1 MRDENEKEIIILKE
15 IHLVFNLLCDLIID
29 INILKLNNIVI

>member
-15 IHLVFNLLCDLIID
+15 IHFVFNLSYDLIINID
-29 INILKLNNIVI
+29 ILKSNNIII